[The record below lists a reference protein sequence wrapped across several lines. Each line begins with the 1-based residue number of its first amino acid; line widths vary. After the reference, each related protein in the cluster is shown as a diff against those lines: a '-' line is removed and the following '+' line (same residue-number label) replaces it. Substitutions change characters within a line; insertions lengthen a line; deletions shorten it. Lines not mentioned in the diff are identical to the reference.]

1 MRSDDHID
9 IEALCLS
16 YKKYFPE
23 DQTEEEFIADTIA
36 MRFPNKIRGKLE
48 KYKSTWLANHPG
60 EEEAEEEME
69 EERENTTS
77 PDNTPSPSTDKS
89 PEPENA
95 PSPPMDKSPVPDT
108 TPAPPMVKSPVPET
122 TPATDESTPT
132 TSSEPSKKIDK
143 SQHIRIF
150 FTYSIKDNNTRI
162 DPRAIR
168 SVFEVP
174 GLKSFT
180 DIPTT
185 NDKCSRMV
193 GMVFLRRVTRG
204 RVQSVLLEHFKI
216 TPNFTLNDKEKGAIA
231 EAVANPNTITDPE
244 DKEAAKASKKESSIL
259 QRMGKLET
267 LLADSLERIEALE
280 AMCGEDENEERRRK
294 KKKQRK

>member
-1 MRSDDHID
+1 MRPDDHID

-16 YKKYFPE
+16 YKRYFPE
-23 DQTEEEFIADTIA
+23 DQTAEEFIADTVA

-60 EEEAEEEME
+60 EEEVEEEME

-77 PDNTPSPSTDKS
+77 PDNTPSPTTDES
-89 PEPENA
+89 PEPESA
-95 PSPPMDKSPVPDT
+95 PPLSVNKSP
-108 TPAPPMVKSPVPET
+108 APET
-122 TPATDESTPT
+122 TPATGESTPT
-132 TSSEPSKKIDK
+132 TSSEPSKKTDK
-143 SQHIRIF
+143 TQHIRIF
-150 FTYSIKDNNTRI
+150 FTYSIKDNSKRI

-168 SVFEVP
+168 SAFEVP

-180 DIPTT
+180 DIPTP
-185 NDKCSRMV
+185 NDNGSRTV
-193 GMVFLRRVTRG
+193 GMIFLRRVTRG
-204 RVQSVLLEHFKI
+204 RVQSELLEHFHI
-216 TPNFTLNDKEKGAIA
+216 QPNFTLNDEEKRTIA
-231 EAVANPNTITDPE
+231 EAVANPNTIADPE
-244 DKEAAKASKKESSIL
+244 DKEAAKASKKEGSIL

-280 AMCGEDENEERRRK
+280 AMCGQDENEERRRK